1 MRAIIQRVHRARVC
15 VEGSE
20 VGAIGSGMVV
30 LLGLGAEDGPE
41 LVGSRVWKGFLNKI
55 VNLRI
60 FPGDKAHFD
69 RSLLDGGGNILLV
82 SQFTLFGDCTKG
94 RRPSFSGALRPEIAE
109 PLFNRFAEDL
119 KRLCPDLATGIF
131 GAEMDVELVNW
142 GPVTLSLDS
151 RELFPGE
158 YSKT

>member
-1 MRAIIQRVHRARVC
+1 VD
-15 VEGSE
+15 GSE
-20 VGAIGSGMVV
+20 VGAIDRGLVV
-30 LLGLGAEDGPE
+30 LVGFGADDGPD
-41 LVGSRVWKGFLNKI
+41 LVATRIWKGFLNKI

-69 RSLLDGGGNILLV
+69 RSLLDAGGNILLV

-119 KRLCPDLATGIF
+119 KHLCPDLQTGVF

-158 YSKT
+158 YCTT

>member
-20 VGAIGSGMVV
+20 VGAIGQGLVV
-30 LLGLGAEDGPE
+30 LVGLGADDGPE
-41 LVGSRVWKGFLNKI
+41 LVGSRVWKSFLNKI

-69 RSLLDGGGNILLV
+69 RSLLDVGGSILLV